1 MNRPNKALTNFN
13 RRMYG
18 DTYIFIVDIQLETKK
33 NANLYII
40 VV

>member
-1 MNRPNKALTNFN
+1 
-13 RRMYG
+13 MYG

-40 VV
+40 VVWQYL